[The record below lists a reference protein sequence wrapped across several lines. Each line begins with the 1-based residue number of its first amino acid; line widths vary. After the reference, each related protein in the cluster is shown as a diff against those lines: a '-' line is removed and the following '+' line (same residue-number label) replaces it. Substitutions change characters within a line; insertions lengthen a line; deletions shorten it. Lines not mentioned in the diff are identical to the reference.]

1 MELTTYFKSVLEQD
15 VCAVVIC
22 NLEHEI
28 IYMNPEAK
36 RRYAKRGGE
45 ALLGRCLLDCHNQES
60 QEMIRKVV
68 AWFSESR
75 EHNRMFTYHNP
86 KENKDVYMIALR
98 ADDGTLIGYYE
109 KHEFRDVETR
119 KPYDFG
125 ND

>member
-1 MELTTYFKSVLEQD
+1 MELTSYFKSVIEQD

-45 ALLGRCLLDCHNQES
+45 ALLGKSLFACHNHES
-60 QEMIRKVV
+60 QEKIRRVV
-68 AWFSESR
+68 AWFAESR

-98 ADDGTLIGYYE
+98 AEDGNLIGYYE
-109 KHEFRDVETR
+109 KHEFRDAEAGE
-119 KPYDFG
+119 PYFG
-125 ND
+125 I